1 MSHCV
6 IGIELPFTH
15 NIVVA
20 KNDETCTWRLD
31 VLPHRYKQGE
41 QVLLV
46 SARLKTGEFAYVGRA
61 IVKDDSVQLTGIRLA
76 TFWNGR
82 GIKDTVQMLNDLRSG
97 AREFVNISEGHAQ
110 EKKEAPVKQA
120 PRPSLEDWLA
130 SLSNERLT
138 GMVKAMQAEMEKR
151 GLVEAKKARK
161 PRATK
166 PKAVAS

>member
-20 KNDETCTWRLD
+20 KHDETCTWRLD

-46 SARLKTGEFAYVGRA
+46 SARLKTGQFAYVGRGVTKA
-61 IVKDDSVQLTGIRLA
+61 DSIQLSGVRLA
-76 TFWNGR
+76 AFWNGR
-82 GIKDTVQMLNDLRSG
+82 GIKDTVQMLNDLYNG
-97 AREFVNISEGHAQ
+97 VTEHVNISEGAAP

-120 PRPSLEDWLA
+120 TKPSLEDWLA
-130 SLSNERLT
+130 SLSNEYLT
-138 GMVKAMQAEMEKR
+138 KVYDSAEDEMAKR
-151 GLVEAKKARK
+151 ALIY
-161 PRATK
+161 
-166 PKAVAS
+166 